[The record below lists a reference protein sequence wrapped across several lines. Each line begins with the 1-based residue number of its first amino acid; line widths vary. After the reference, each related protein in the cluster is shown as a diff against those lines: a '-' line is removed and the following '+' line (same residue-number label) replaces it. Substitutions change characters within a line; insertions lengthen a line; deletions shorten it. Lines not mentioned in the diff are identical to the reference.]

1 MGDSADARD
10 IGASFDQKRASINQF
25 LYTTSPGWN

>member
-1 MGDSADARD
+1 MGDFAHARD
-10 IGASFDQKRASINQF
+10 IRASFDQNRASINQF